1 MDLRRVRAGTCTA
14 LVLAGIAAGPASA
27 APEKPVPPAKL
38 VFVAAPDGALAPTA
52 DESFAGVKAAFHDEK
67 VELTREMPKKAG
79 AWDAFFADLDKRGV
93 ALVFAFVDDG
103 ETARLEKAAEKAK
116 VPLLVLSPESTQP
129 SLDPDRD
136 VFWAGGLV
144 PTDEAL
150 FAMDFLLAPLAV
162 HAPAIY
168 HDGSPRAV
176 EAAGKC
182 AFFHHTSQFP
192 RPPVALPADFGVAD
206 VKGVLGAHANAE
218 SAAGTSSG
226 SGADGILYFGGPAG
240 AERLASACADAKVT
254 APVLLAQG
262 LATRA
267 VPSFAEG
274 RAASAWALESQYI
287 EDYVDGKG
295 SPAAADAPRLAE
307 VAKETGG
314 RLYAATIRGYR
325 VGRWIADALRR
336 AAESPEKRADK
347 KLRSA
352 LRETARECA
361 RGRRVFEDWGHASL
375 ARFEGWAAK
384 YMKEPPCTR
393 VKPTYM
399 PIAAMPQIGFFSG
412 EKYRWEPG
420 SNYCWLYWGK
430 DEERTIEKDLAAL
443 GLDPGKYEEGFRKQ
457 LLDDLLGRTIS
468 RLNRLFRRNAD
479 GTAIPGVSFNIT
491 FGTEKEPKGLKGGH
505 RFEMVLRGDDP
516 VAGGR
521 AHGTTCEVFTT
532 FIRRTMYQERALK
545 PPLAR
550 EDLEYV
556 NGTYRW
562 GTKLERNLRSD
573 GIRSLLDGY
582 TQAFGLTGAHEC
594 GHMFG
599 CGHDEKSPRSIMNV
613 AEAVGLDF
621 EWAEWIP
628 DHLATIEQRLGRV
641 AADGERPRK

>member
-1 MDLRRVRAGTCTA
+1 MIRRATA
-14 LVLAGIAAGPASA
+14 AALLAAGLVVAPAD
-27 APEKPVPPAKL
+27 
-38 VFVAAPDGALAPTA
+38 AAPDKPHEPTKIVYIAATDGPLAPTA
-52 DESFAGVKAAFHDEK
+52 DEAFAGLKCGFEGVPA
-67 VELTREMPKKAG
+67 ELTREAPKKPG
-79 AWDAFFADLDKRGV
+79 AYDAFFAELEKRGV
-93 ALVFAFVDDG
+93 AMVVAFVADG
-103 ETARLEKAAEKAK
+103 ETVHVERAAEKAK
-116 VPLLVLSPESTQP
+116 VPLLVLSPEATRP
-129 SLDPDRD
+129 SLDPERA
-136 VFWAGGLV
+136 VYWAGGLR

-150 FAMDFLLAPLAV
+150 YAMDFLLAPLAV
-162 HAPAIY
+162 HAPAIF
-168 HDGSPRAV
+168 HDGSARAV

-206 VKGVLGAHANAE
+206 VKGVLGAHANA
-218 SAAGTSSG
+218 AAAQGTSSG
-226 SGADGILYFGGPAG
+226 DGADGILYFGGPAG
-240 AERLASACADAKVT
+240 AERLAAACAAAEIT

-295 SPAAADAPRLAE
+295 SPALADAARVAE
-307 VAKETGG
+307 AAKETGG
-314 RLYAATIRGYR
+314 RLYAATIRGFR
-325 VGRWIADALRR
+325 AARWVADAIDR
-336 AAESPEKRADK
+336 APAMPVKNAEK
-347 KLRSA
+347 KFRSA
-352 LRETARECA
+352 LRETAREAA

-384 YMKEPPCTR
+384 YKNEPPCTR
-393 VKPTYM
+393 IRPTYM
-399 PIAAMPQIGFFSG
+399 PIAAMPQIGFYSG

-420 SNYCWLYWGK
+420 SNYVWLYWGS
-430 DEERTIEKDLAAL
+430 DEERTIEKDLAAI

-457 LLDDLLGRTIS
+457 LLDDLMGRTIA
-468 RLNRLFRRNAD
+468 RLNRLFLRNAD

-516 VAGGR
+516 AAGGR

-562 GTKLERNLRSD
+562 ATSLERNLRSD
-573 GIRSLLDGY
+573 GIRALLDGY

-628 DHLATIEQRLGRV
+628 EHLETIETRLGRV
-641 AADGERPRK
+641 PATAEKSPR